1 MTESLPG
8 RTKAILAYATFVG
21 FLIAASMNANE
32 KEEFATW
39 HLKNMFGIIIIWIIS
54 LVTQLNI
61 HLISGDILQ
70 IISILCLIYSLVM
83 VIQNKKQGVPFLSE
97 KFQQWFTF
105 LD

>member
-8 RTKAILAYATFVG
+8 KTKAIVAYLTFIG
-21 FLIAASMNANE
+21 FLIAASMNGNH

-39 HLKNMFGIIIIWIIS
+39 HIKNMFGIILIWIIS
-54 LVTQLNI
+54 LVTQFNI
-61 HLISGDILQ
+61 DLLTGDILQ
-70 IISILCLIYSLVM
+70 VISILLLIYSLVM
-83 VIQNKKQGVPFLSE
+83 AIQGKKKGFPFLSE

>member
-1 MTESLPG
+1 MTEPFPG
-8 RTKAILAYATFVG
+8 RTKAILAYATFIG

-39 HLKNMFGIIIIWIIS
+39 HIKNMFGIILIWIVS
-54 LVTQLNI
+54 LVTQFNI
-61 HLISGDILQ
+61 NLLTGDIFQ

-83 VIQNKKQGVPFLSE
+83 AIQNKKQGVPFLSE